1 MGHLATERPCVLA
14 LILINSQLFLIR
26 SQLDHTEER
35 QIAFAGELFIS
46 IYNLASVIT
55 AQSINSIEREKI
67 TMLSNGSMEEF
78 YENDALVSTF
88 FNSNN
93 TTNES
98 DACSM
103 SGSGAS
109 KNTKHEFIL
118 KRWCDKNKSAQGGIG
133 NGNANDT
140 RRMTSRTITKNGRDV
155 VVITYQISSKGDQ
168 AKKIIRKIINK

>member
-1 MGHLATERPCVLA
+1 MQQHGNHMNKFLNKYINNFHHNTDGLSIIEALAA
-14 LILINSQLFLIR
+14 
-26 SQLDHTEER
+26 
-35 QIAFAGELFIS
+35 AFIVSIGFIS

-103 SGSGAS
+103 SGSGAT

>member
-1 MGHLATERPCVLA
+1 
-14 LILINSQLFLIR
+14 
-26 SQLDHTEER
+26 
-35 QIAFAGELFIS
+35 
-46 IYNLASVIT
+46 
-55 AQSINSIEREKI
+55 
-67 TMLSNGSMEEF
+67 MLSNGSMEEF

-118 KRWCDKNKSAQGGIG
+118 KRWCDKNKSLQGGIG
-133 NGNANDT
+133 NGNTSDT
-140 RRMTSRTITKNGRDV
+140 RRMTSRTITKNGRDM